1 MSPTTPQ
8 QTDIYDLVVGPHA
21 LTIDKYTGKE
31 DAGATDVLAMAKEL
45 GVRMVDFKFTDVPGT
60 WQHMTLSISG
70 LDEEAFAD
78 GLGFDGSSIRG
89 FQQIAESDMLLMP
102 DPSTAKIDPFYTA
115 RTLSLICNVI
125 DPITREAYSRDP
137 RYVAQKAERH
147 LRDTGI
153 ADTAFFGPEAE
164 FYVFDHVSFDQAA
177 HRAYFEVDTAEAY
190 WNRGAGFGDPHSKP
204 NVGHHPRSQEGYF
217 PVPPQDTLG
226 DLRGL
231 MMLTLEA
238 LGVTCE
244 FHHHEVGG
252 PGQGEIDL
260 RFQPL
265 LRMADALM
273 MHKYIVKNVARAAG
287 KSATFLPKPIFE
299 ENGSGM
305 HVHQS
310 LWKDGE
316 TLMFDADGYAL
327 LSAMALS
334 YVAGLLEH
342 GRALMAFLAPSSN
355 SYRRLVPGYEAP
367 VNLVHSQRNR
377 SAAVRIPMY
386 LASPKAKR
394 VEFRP
399 PDPLTN
405 PYLGFSA
412 MLMAGLDGVRRGLTP
427 GDPVDSDLFDLP
439 DEQLA
444 KIEHVPG
451 SLAAAMDA
459 LEADHEFLLE
469 GGVFTRD
476 LIEEWIS
483 YKRAEAKEI
492 DLRPHPWE
500 FVQSYDG

>member
-1 MSPTTPQ
+1 MSVTPQ
-8 QTDIYDLVVGPHA
+8 QTAIRDLVTGDEP
-21 LTIDKYTGKE
+21 LTIEQHAGNSDPSAAAVLGMC
-31 DAGATDVLAMAKEL
+31 DAL
-45 GVRMVDFKFTDVPGT
+45 GVRMIDLKFTDVPGT
-60 WQHMTLSISG
+60 WQHMTLSVNA
-70 LDEEAFAD
+70 LEEDAFSD

-89 FQQIAESDMLLMP
+89 FQQISESDMLLMP
-102 DPSTAKIDPFYTA
+102 DASTAKIDPFYEA

-147 LRDTGI
+147 LAESGV

-164 FYVFDHVSFDQAA
+164 FYVFDHVSFDQQTDT
-177 HRAYFEVDTAEAY
+177 AYYEVDNAEAY
-190 WNRGAGFGDPHSKP
+190 WNRGQGFGDPQARP

-217 PVPPQDTLG
+217 PVPPLDTMG
-226 DLRGL
+226 DLRAL
-231 MMLTLEA
+231 MVLTLEA
-238 LGVTCE
+238 LGAPCE

-265 LRMADALM
+265 LQMADTLM

-310 LWKDGE
+310 LWKDGS
-316 TLMFDADGYAL
+316 TLMFDEGGYAL
-327 LSAMALS
+327 LSELALS

-386 LASPKAKR
+386 LSSPKAKR

-412 MLMAGLDGVRRGLTP
+412 LLMAGLDGIKRSLKP
-427 GDPVDSDLFDLP
+427 GAPVDTDLFDLS
-439 DEQLA
+439 DEELA
-444 KIEHVPG
+444 KIGHVPG
-451 SLAAAMDA
+451 SLAEAMDA
-459 LEADHEFLLE
+459 LQADHEFLLD
-469 GGVFTRD
+469 GGVFTPD

>member
-1 MSPTTPQ
+1 MSATAQ
-8 QTDIYDLVVGPHA
+8 QTAIRDLVVGDQP
-21 LTIDKYTGKE
+21 LTIEGFVGKGDADAATVLRMAE
-31 DAGATDVLAMAKEL
+31 DL
-45 GVRMVDFKFTDVPGT
+45 GVKMVDLKFTDVPGT
-60 WQHMTLSISG
+60 WQHMTLSVGG
-70 LDEEAFAD
+70 LDEDAFSD

-89 FQQIAESDMLLMP
+89 FQQISESDMLLMP
-102 DPSTAKIDPFYTA
+102 DPATAKIDPFYSE

-125 DPITREAYSRDP
+125 DPITRQAYSRDP

-147 LRDTGI
+147 LVASGI

-164 FYVFDHVSFDQAA
+164 FYVFDHVAFDQKT
-177 HRAYFEVDTAEAY
+177 HVAYYEVDNDEAY
-190 WNRGAGFGDPHSKP
+190 WNRGSGFGERNANP

-226 DLRGL
+226 DLRTL
-231 MMLTLEA
+231 MVLTLEA
-238 LGVTCE
+238 LGAPCE

-265 LRMADALM
+265 LKMADTLM

-310 LWKDGE
+310 LWKDQA
-316 TLMFDADGYAL
+316 TLMFDENGYAL
-327 LSAMALS
+327 LSDMALS

-342 GRALMAFLAPSSN
+342 GRAVMAFCAPTCN

-386 LASPKAKR
+386 LSSPKAKR

-412 MLMAGLDGVRRGLTP
+412 LLMAGLDGIKRGLKP
-427 GDPVDSDLFDLP
+427 GDPLDADLFDLP

-444 KIEHVPG
+444 KIGHVPE
-451 SLAAAMDA
+451 SLADAMDA
-459 LEADHEFLLE
+459 LGADHDFLLE
-469 GGVFTRD
+469 GDVFTSD
-476 LIEEWIS
+476 LIDEWIS

>member
-1 MSPTTPQ
+1 MSATPQ
-8 QTDIYDLVVGPHA
+8 QTAIRDLVAGDEP
-21 LTIDKYTGKE
+21 LTIEKFAGKS
-31 DAGATDVLAMAKEL
+31 DAGAADALAMAEKL
-45 GVRMVDFKFTDVPGT
+45 GVKMVNLKFTDVPGT
-60 WQHMTLSISG
+60 WQHMTLSISA
-70 LDEEAFAD
+70 LEEDAFSD

-89 FQQIAESDMLLMP
+89 FQQIAESDMLLLP
-102 DPSTAKIDPFYTA
+102 DATTAKIDPFYA
-115 RTLSLICNVI
+115 ERTLSLICNII

-147 LRDTGI
+147 LVQTGI
-153 ADTAFFGPEAE
+153 ADTAFIGPEAE
-164 FYVFDHVSFDQAA
+164 FYVFDHVSFDQKTHAS
-177 HRAYFEVDTAEAY
+177 YYEVNTAEAY
-190 WNRGAGFGDPHSKP
+190 WNRGAGFGDPQAKP

-217 PVPPQDTLG
+217 PVPPMDTMG
-226 DLRGL
+226 DLRAL
-231 MMLTLEA
+231 MVLTLEA
-238 LGVTCE
+238 LDVACE

-260 RFQPL
+260 RFSPL
-265 LRMADALM
+265 LPMADALM
-273 MHKYIVKNVARAAG
+273 LHKYIVKNVARAAG

-310 LWKDGE
+310 LWKDSQ
-316 TLMFDADGYAL
+316 TLMFDENGYAM
-327 LSAMALS
+327 LSELALS

-386 LASPKAKR
+386 LSSPKAKR

-412 MLMAGLDGVRRGLTP
+412 LLMAGLDGIKRGLKP
-427 GDPVDSDLFDLP
+427 GDPLDADLFDLP
-439 DEQLA
+439 EEQLA
-444 KIEHVPG
+444 KIGHVPE
-451 SLAAAMDA
+451 SLSAAMDA
-459 LEADHEFLLE
+459 LEADHQFLLD
-469 GGVFTRD
+469 GDVFTTD

-483 YKRAEAKEI
+483 YKRQEAKEI
-492 DLRPHPWE
+492 ELRPHPWE

>member
-1 MSPTTPQ
+1 MSATVQ
-8 QTDIYDLVVGPHA
+8 QTAIRELVSGDEP
-21 LTIDKYTGKE
+21 LTVERFAGKSDPKAA
-31 DAGATDVLAMAKEL
+31 DALAMGEKL
-45 GVRMVDFKFTDVPGT
+45 GVRMVDLKFTDVPGT
-60 WQHMTLSISG
+60 WQHMTLPIGG
-70 LDEEAFAD
+70 LDEDAFSD

-89 FQQIAESDMLLMP
+89 FQEISESDMLLMP
-102 DPSTAKIDPFYTA
+102 DPSTALIDPFYSE
-115 RTLSLICNVI
+115 RTMSLICNII

-147 LRDTGI
+147 LKETGV
-153 ADTAFFGPEAE
+153 ADTAYFGPEAE
-164 FYVFDHVSFDQAA
+164 FYVFDHVSFDQRP
-177 HRAYFEVDTAEAY
+177 HSAYYEVDTSEAY
-190 WNRGAGFGDPHSKP
+190 WNRGAGFGRRDVPA

-217 PVPPQDTLG
+217 PAPPLDTLG
-226 DLRGL
+226 DLRSL
-231 MMLTLEA
+231 MVITLEA
-238 LGVTCE
+238 LGAPCE

-265 LRMADALM
+265 LRMSDTLM
-273 MHKYIVKNVARAAG
+273 THKYIVKNVARAAG

-310 LWKDGE
+310 LWKAGN
-316 TLMFDADGYAL
+316 TLMLNEKGYAL
-327 LSAMALS
+327 LSDMALS
-334 YVAGLLEH
+334 YVAGLLQH
-342 GRALMAFLAPSSN
+342 GRALMAFCAPAMN

-367 VNLVHSQRNR
+367 VSLVHSQRNR

-386 LASPKAKR
+386 LSSPKAKR

-412 MLMAGLDGVRRGLTP
+412 MLMAGLDGIKSGLEP
-427 GDPVDSDLFDLP
+427 GDPIDTDLYELSE
-439 DEQLA
+439 EQLA
-444 KIEHVPG
+444 KIVNVPS
-451 SLAAAMDA
+451 SLAESMDA
-459 LEADHEFLLE
+459 LESDHDFLLE
-469 GGVFTRD
+469 GDVFTSD

-483 YKRAEAKEI
+483 YKRMEATEI

>member
-1 MSPTTPQ
+1 MSATSESAITE
-8 QTDIYDLVVGPHA
+8 LVTGGQP
-21 LTIDKYTGKE
+21 LTIDKHSGKAE
-31 DAGATDVLAMAKEL
+31 PGPADVLAMAGEL
-45 GVRMVDFKFTDVPGT
+45 GVQMIDLKFTDVPGT
-60 WQHMTLSISG
+60 WQHMTLSVGG
-70 LDEEAFAD
+70 LDEDAFSE

-89 FQQIAESDMLLMP
+89 FQQISESDMLLVP
-102 DPSTAKIDPFYTA
+102 DPATAKIDPFYSA

-147 LRDTGI
+147 LADTGI

-164 FYVFDHVSFDQAA
+164 FYVFDHVAFDQNTHAA
-177 HRAYFEVDTAEAY
+177 FYEVDNAEAY
-190 WNRGAGFGDPHSKP
+190 WNRGAGFGDPAAKA

-217 PVPPQDTLG
+217 PVPPLDTMG

-231 MMLTLEA
+231 MVLTLEA
-238 LGVTCE
+238 LGVPCE

-265 LRMADALM
+265 LKMADTLM
-273 MHKYIVKNVARAAG
+273 LHKYVVKNVARAAG
-287 KSATFLPKPIFE
+287 KSATFLPKPIYE

-310 LWKDGE
+310 LWKDGA
-316 TLMFDADGYAL
+316 TLMFDEHGYAL
-327 LSAMALS
+327 LSALALN
-334 YVAGLLEH
+334 YVAGVLAH
-342 GRALMAFLAPSSN
+342 GRALMAFLAPSCN
-355 SYRRLVPGYEAP
+355 SYKRLVPGYEAP

-386 LASPKAKR
+386 LSSPKAKR

-412 MLMAGLDGVRRGLTP
+412 LLMAGLDGIKRSLQP
-427 GDPVDSDLFDLP
+427 GDPVDTDLFDLP

-444 KIEHVPG
+444 KIAHVPE
-451 SLAAAMDA
+451 SLEAAMDA

-469 GGVFTRD
+469 GGVFTSD

-483 YKRAEAKEI
+483 YKRGEAKEI
-492 DLRPHPWE
+492 AMRPHPWE

>member
-1 MSPTTPQ
+1 MSATPRQ
-8 QTDIYDLVVGPHA
+8 SAIRELVAGTEP
-21 LTIDKYTGKE
+21 LTIAKLSGGGDP
-31 DAGATDVLAMAKEL
+31 GAAHVLKMAEQL

-60 WQHMTLSISG
+60 WQHMALSIRC
-70 LDEEAFAD
+70 LDEDAFSD

-89 FQQIAESDMLLMP
+89 FQQISESDMLLMP
-102 DPSTAKIDPFYTA
+102 DASTAMMDPFYEE

-125 DPITREAYSRDP
+125 DPITRQAYSRDP

-147 LRDTGI
+147 LSQTAI
-153 ADTAFFGPEAE
+153 ADTAYFGPEAE
-164 FYVFDHVSFDQAA
+164 FYIFDHVSFDQQS
-177 HRAYFEVDTAEAY
+177 HRAYYEVDTAEAY
-190 WNRGAGFGDPHSKP
+190 WNRGAGFGLRAANP

-217 PVPPQDTLG
+217 PTPPLDTLG
-226 DLRGL
+226 DLRAL
-231 MMLTLEA
+231 MVMTLEA
-238 LGVTCE
+238 LGVDCE

-260 RFQPL
+260 RFRPL
-265 LRMADALM
+265 LQMADTLM
-273 MHKYIVKNVARAAG
+273 LHKYVVKNVARAAG
-287 KSATFLPKPIFE
+287 RSATFLPKPIFE

-310 LWKDGE
+310 LWKDGS
-316 TLMFDADGYAL
+316 TLMFDENGYAL
-327 LSAMALS
+327 LSDLALS
-334 YVAGLLEH
+334 YVAGVLDH
-342 GRALMAFLAPSSN
+342 GRALMAFCAPTSN

-394 VEFRP
+394 IEFRP

-412 MLMAGLDGVRRGLTP
+412 LLMAGLDGIKRGLKP
-427 GDPVDSDLFDLP
+427 GKPVDTDLFDLS
-439 DEQLA
+439 EEELA
-444 KIEHVPG
+444 QIVNVPG
-451 SLAAAMDA
+451 SLVEAMDA
-459 LEADHEFLLE
+459 LGDDHAFLLE
-469 GGVFTRD
+469 GDVFTQD
-476 LIEEWIS
+476 LIDEWIS

>member
-1 MSPTTPQ
+1 MSATPE
-8 QTDIYDLVVGPHA
+8 QTAIRDLVSGDEP
-21 LTIDKYTGKE
+21 LTIEQFAGKG
-31 DAGATDVLAMAKEL
+31 DPAASDVLAMAEKL
-45 GVRMVDFKFTDVPGT
+45 GVRMVDLKFTDVPGT
-60 WQHMTLSISG
+60 WQHMTLSIKA
-70 LDEEAFAD
+70 LDEDAFSD

-102 DPSTAKIDPFYTA
+102 DPSSAMIDPFYA
-115 RTLSLICNVI
+115 ERTLSVICNII

-147 LRDTGI
+147 LVSSGI
-153 ADTAFFGPEAE
+153 ADTAYMGPEAE
-164 FYVFDHVSFDQAA
+164 FYVFDHVSFDQKTHTAF
-177 HRAYFEVDTAEAY
+177 YEVDTSEAY
-190 WNRGAGFGDPHSKP
+190 WNRGAGFGDPHAKP

-217 PVPPQDTLG
+217 PVPPMDTMG
-226 DLRGL
+226 DLRAL
-231 MMLTLEA
+231 MVLTLES
-238 LGVTCE
+238 LGVPCE

-260 RFQPL
+260 RFKPL
-265 LRMADALM
+265 LQMADTLM
-273 MHKYIVKNVARAAG
+273 LHKYIVKNVARAAG

-310 LWKDGE
+310 LWKGGE
-316 TLMFDADGYAL
+316 TLMFDEKGYAL
-327 LSAMALS
+327 LSELALS
-334 YVAGLLEH
+334 YVAGILEH
-342 GRALMAFLAPSSN
+342 GRALMAFCAPTAN

-386 LASPKAKR
+386 LSSPKAKR
-394 VEFRP
+394 IEFRP

-412 MLMAGLDGVRRGLTP
+412 LLMAGLDGVKRSLKP
-427 GDPVDSDLFDLP
+427 GAPLDEDLFDLP
-439 DEQLA
+439 DEELA
-444 KIEHVPG
+444 KIVNVPG
-451 SLAAAMDA
+451 SLGEAMDA
-459 LEADHEFLLE
+459 LEADHEFLLD
-469 GGVFTRD
+469 GGVFTDD
-476 LIEEWIS
+476 LIDEWIS

-500 FVQSYDG
+500 FVQSYEG